1 MTPLTPMTIGI
12 AMSGGVDS
20 TVAASL
26 LRDQGFAVQG
36 FFMLLPLAN
45 LGEQQRRVEAVAAR
59 LSIPLTL
66 VDLCQPFTDQVIA
79 AFINDYRG
87 GQTPN
92 PCIQCNQG
100 IKFGLFAQAM
110 RAAGMDRI
118 ATGHYARVERVGAV
132 PCLARGVDRVKDQ
145 SYFLARLSP
154 SQLEAAIFPLSD
166 WTKAQVYQ
174 RAQAL
179 GFQFRGEE
187 SQDVCFL
194 PQGLAAFLSDNGVAA
209 RIGPIQALDGT
220 TLGEHRGVWNYT
232 IGQRRGLGLP
242 DATPWYVVGL
252 DGPGNRVIVGKDSD
266 LWQSACTVED
276 LRWIPAPPPWPWQG
290 RVQLR
295 SRHSP
300 ALAELCPAGPDRW
313 QLRFASPQRAIT
325 PGQYAVFYQQDRL
338 VGSARISLPG
348 SITGAPCP

>member
-1 MTPLTPMTIGI
+1 MTPQTIGI

-45 LGEQQRRVEAVAAR
+45 LVEQQRRVEEVAAR

-66 VDLCQPFTDQVIA
+66 VDLRQPFTDQVIA
-79 AFINDYRG
+79 AFINDYRA

-118 ATGHYARVERVGAV
+118 ATGHYARVERVGGI
-132 PCLARGVDRVKDQ
+132 PFLARGVDRVKDQ

-154 SQLEAAIFPLSD
+154 AQLDAAVFPLGD

-174 RAQAL
+174 RAQSL

-194 PQGLAAFLSDNGVAA
+194 PQGLVPFLSQNGVAT
-209 RIGPIQALDGT
+209 RIGPIQTLDQT
-220 TLGEHRGVWNYT
+220 RLGEHRGVWNYT

-242 DATPWYVVGL
+242 DATPWYVVSL
-252 DGPGNRVIVGKDSD
+252 DGPGNRVIVGKDRD
-266 LWQSACTVED
+266 LFQSACRVED
-276 LRWIPAPPPWPWQG
+276 LRWTPEPRSWPWQG
-290 RVQLR
+290 SVQLR

-300 ALAELCPAGPDRW
+300 APAELSPAGPDRW
-313 QLRFASPQRAIT
+313 LLSFSSPQRAIT
-325 PGQYAVFYQQDRL
+325 PGQYAVFYQEDRV

-348 SITGAPCP
+348 SIPGAPAP

>member
-1 MTPLTPMTIGI
+1 MSPLTIGI

-26 LRDQGFAVQG
+26 LKDQGFTVRG

-45 LGEQQRRVEAVAAR
+45 LIEQQRRVEEVARR

-66 VDLCQPFTDQVIA
+66 VDLRQPFTDQIIA

-100 IKFGLFAQAM
+100 IKFGHFAQAM
-110 RAAGMDRI
+110 RAAGMDRV
-118 ATGHYARVERVGAV
+118 ATGHYARVERVGGAPV
-132 PCLARGVDRVKDQ
+132 LARGVDRVKDQ
-145 SYFLARLSP
+145 SYFLARLCP
-154 SQLEAAIFPLSD
+154 AQLEAVIFPLGD

-174 RAQAL
+174 RAQSL

-194 PQGLAAFLSDNGVAA
+194 SQGLAPFLSQNGVEE
-209 RIGPIQALDGT
+209 RIGPIHALDNT
-220 TLGEHRGVWNYT
+220 PLGEHRGVWNYT

-242 DATPWYVVGL
+242 DATPWYVVGI
-252 DGPGNRVIVGKDSD
+252 DGPGNRVIVGKHSD
-266 LWQSACTVED
+266 LFQSVCMVQD
-276 LRWIPAPPPWPWQG
+276 LHWTPAPPPWPWQG
-290 RVQLR
+290 LVQLR
-295 SRHSP
+295 SRQSP
-300 ALAELCPAGPDRW
+300 ALAELSPAGPDRW
-313 QLRFASPQRAIT
+313 QLRFASCQRAIT
-325 PGQYAVFYQQDRL
+325 PGQYAVFYQEDRV
-338 VGSARISLPG
+338 VGSARISLPA
-348 SITGAPCP
+348 SITGALAP